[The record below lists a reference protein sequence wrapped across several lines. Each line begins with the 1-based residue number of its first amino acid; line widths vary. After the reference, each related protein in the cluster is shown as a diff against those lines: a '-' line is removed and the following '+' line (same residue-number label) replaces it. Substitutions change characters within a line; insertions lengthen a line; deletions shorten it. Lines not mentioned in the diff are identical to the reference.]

1 MQNTEGTAYTK
12 INCIKRKG
20 TVSMDIQVGN
30 IIKMKKA
37 HPCGSHEWEV
47 LRIGADFRLK
57 CLGCEHQ
64 IMIPRRQAE
73 KNIRE
78 VREGK

>member
-1 MQNTEGTAYTK
+1 
-12 INCIKRKG
+12 
-20 TVSMDIQVGN
+20 MDIQVGN

-57 CLGCEHQ
+57 CCGCEHQ

-73 KNIRE
+73 KNIKE
-78 VREGK
+78 IIQN

>member
-1 MQNTEGTAYTK
+1 MNIE
-12 INCIKRKG
+12 
-20 TVSMDIQVGN
+20 VGN

-78 VREGK
+78 IR